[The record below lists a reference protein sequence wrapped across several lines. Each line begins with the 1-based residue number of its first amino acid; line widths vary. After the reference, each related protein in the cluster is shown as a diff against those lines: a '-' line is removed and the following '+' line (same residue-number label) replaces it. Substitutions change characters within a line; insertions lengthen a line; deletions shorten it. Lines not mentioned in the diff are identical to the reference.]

1 MPVSTSSRL
10 SPFSTS
16 KHRIAQE
23 HRLFASAVM
32 CRDHSDFG
40 TTPNMAPPSNMKFPV
55 WMVWSCM
62 VKI

>member
-1 MPVSTSSRL
+1 M
-10 SPFSTS
+10 
-16 KHRIAQE
+16 AQE